1 MVSPSLLDCSL
12 LNNSLRSKTAS
23 QTRPVK
29 ADVVAWR
36 LEKLI
41 QCFGRGYPPSI
52 QIPSV
57 IDLAAL
63 YQCEILSLLA
73 SLKRLHQN
81 AYDYRMNSLD
91 LPLVL
96 LDPLARFRCRKA
108 LLRRQKQRTSRGR
121 RPTGQPTGRSG
132 RQSPKPA
139 PDDECEL

>member
-1 MVSPSLLDCSL
+1 MVYPTLPDCSL
-12 LNNSLRSKTAS
+12 LNNSRLSKTAL

-29 ADVVAWR
+29 ADIVACR

-41 QCFGRGYPPSI
+41 QCFGRGYPPAI
-52 QIPSV
+52 QIPAV

-63 YQCEILSLLA
+63 YHCEILSLLA
-73 SLKRLHQN
+73 SLRRLHQK

-108 LLRRQKQRTSRGR
+108 LLRRHKQRTSPSR
-121 RPTGQPTGRSG
+121 RPTGQPTGRFG
-132 RQSPKPA
+132 RQPPKSA
-139 PDDECEL
+139 IDDGEL